1 MAVAIII
8 NKILME
14 KISNKKKNN
23 EVLNLSYYVNII
35 YLI

>member
-1 MAVAIII
+1 MVVAIII